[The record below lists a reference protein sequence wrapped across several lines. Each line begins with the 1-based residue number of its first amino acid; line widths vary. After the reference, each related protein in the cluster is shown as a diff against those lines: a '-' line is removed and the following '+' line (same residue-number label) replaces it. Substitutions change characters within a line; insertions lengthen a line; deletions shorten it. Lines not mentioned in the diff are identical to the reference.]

1 MNKYVRTLWKDTE
14 EYVVTTTKKQC
25 QELHSELSYM
35 KENKKYFQAVE
46 KTAAGN
52 RLF

>member
-1 MNKYVRTLWKDTE
+1 MLELYE
-14 EYVVTTTKKQC
+14 EIQKNTSWQQTKKQC